1 MGWIATATALEA
13 LNWGKRDMN
22 CKKRNRNDII
32 RNMYDGV
39 GVGVAV
45 GVAVEGADGV
55 GVTDG
60 SVETLGVATGPRM
73 T

>member
-1 MGWIATATALEA
+1 MS
-13 LNWGKRDMN
+13 
-22 CKKRNRNDII
+22 CKKRKRNDII

-39 GVGVAV
+39 GVGVAVGGAV

-60 SVETLGVATGPRM
+60 SVEGLGVVIGPGM

>member
-1 MGWIATATALEA
+1 
-13 LNWGKRDMN
+13 MN
-22 CKKRNRNDII
+22 GPGSDKKRNRHDII
-32 RNMYDGV
+32 RNMFEGL

-45 GVAVEGADGV
+45 GGADGV

-60 SVETLGVATGPRM
+60 SVEGLGVVIGPEI

>member
-22 CKKRNRNDII
+22 CKKRKRNDII

-45 GVAVEGADGV
+45 GGAVGVAVGV
-55 GVTDG
+55 GVG
-60 SVETLGVATGPRM
+60 SVEDLGVAVGPGI

>member
-1 MGWIATATALEA
+1 
-13 LNWGKRDMN
+13 
-22 CKKRNRNDII
+22 
-32 RNMYDGV
+32 MYDGV

-45 GVAVEGADGV
+45 GGADGV

-60 SVETLGVATGPRM
+60 SVEGLGVVIGPGM

>member
-1 MGWIATATALEA
+1 MSWIATTTALEA

-45 GVAVEGADGV
+45 EGDDGV

-60 SVETLGVATGPRM
+60 SVEGLGVAMGPGM

>member
-1 MGWIATATALEA
+1 MSWIATATALEA

-32 RNMYDGV
+32 RNVYDG
-39 GVGVAV
+39 V

-55 GVTDG
+55 GVTVG
-60 SVETLGVATGPRM
+60 SAERLGVATGP
-73 T
+73 

>member
-1 MGWIATATALEA
+1 M
-13 LNWGKRDMN
+13 
-22 CKKRNRNDII
+22 DII
-32 RNMYDGV
+32 RNVYDGV

-60 SVETLGVATGPRM
+60 SVEGLGVVIGPEI

>member
-13 LNWGKRDMN
+13 LNWGKRSKN

-32 RNMYDGV
+32 RNVYDGV

-45 GVAVEGADGV
+45 GVAVGV
-55 GVTDG
+55 GVTIG
-60 SVETLGVATGPRM
+60 GPRM
-73 T
+73 L